1 MPRYIPDDVLDQ
13 IRLRADIVDVVQ
25 TYVPTLKKAGLMWKA
40 CCPFHHEKT
49 PSFNVNPDRQIFK
62 CFGCG
67 KGGDVFKFVMELEN
81 LDFTS
86 AAELLAHK
94 YGIIIPEEAPRG
106 RGPRRENLDG
116 KPEYGTRERLCSLHE
131 KLAAFYRK

>member
-1 MPRYIPDDVLDQ
+1 MPRYIPDDVLEQ

-25 TYVPTLKKAGLMWKA
+25 TYVPTLKKAGLTWKA

-49 PSFNVNPDRQIFK
+49 PSFNVNPDRQFFK

-86 AAELLAHK
+86 AAEHLARK
-94 YGIIIPEEAPRG
+94 YGIIIPETPSPR
-106 RGPRRENLDG
+106 RGPGGTKRESFDG
-116 KPEYGTRERLCSLHE
+116 QI
-131 KLAAFYRK
+131 

>member
-1 MPRYIPDDVLDQ
+1 MPRYIPDEVLDQ
-13 IRLRADIVDVVQ
+13 IRLRADIIDVVQ
-25 TYVPTLKKAGLMWKA
+25 SYVPSLKKAGLTWKA

-49 PSFNVNPDRQIFK
+49 PSFTVNPDRQIFK

-86 AAELLAHK
+86 SAELLARK
-94 YGIIIPEEAPRG
+94 YGIIIPEAPAHH
-106 RGPRRENLDG
+106 GPGGARREKLDWAVRIL
-116 KPEYGTRERLCSLHE
+116 K
-131 KLAAFYRK
+131 